1 MTKTDRRVLELALI
15 GLETE
20 RERIEQELN
29 SLRARLRVAPPA
41 TSGVVTRLE
50 GPSLRRPGP
59 NKGRKMSAA
68 QKKKISDAMK
78 ARWLVRK
85 RAARA

>member
-1 MTKTDRRVLELALI
+1 MIKTDRRVLELALI

-50 GPSLRRPGP
+50 GPGLRRRPGP

-85 RAARA
+85 RAAR